1 MRFIIYG
8 VGAIGGALAVD
19 LSRNGYEAIGIARGA
34 QLNAIRR
41 EGLRL
46 RTPDGDLHARFET
59 VTHPGEIDFRRDDV
73 ILLAMKSQHTEDAL
87 MALRDA
93 GVRQQSIVCVQN
105 GVANERMALRYF
117 DHVLGAMLM
126 MPVTFL
132 TPGEVIASGMP
143 KRGVLDIGT
152 YPFGAGARVD
162 TICEVLN
169 TSGYAAYAHEDVMR
183 AKYGKL
189 LLNLVNGIDAVLGK
203 TEKPSKYIRMAREEA
218 LAVYDKAGIDHD
230 DVGEDNPRRKAL
242 MQFGEVPGAPRIGS
256 SAAQSLVRGAGSIE
270 VDYLNG
276 EIALLGRQYGVPTP
290 VNIFFADLCQKF
302 VNGGKMPGSLDEE
315 GVDALFLAWVAE
327 GF

>member
-19 LSRNGYEAIGIARGA
+19 LNRNGYEVVGIARGA
-34 QLNAIRR
+34 QLEALRR
-41 EGLRL
+41 DGLRL
-46 RTPDGDLHARFET
+46 RTPEGDLHARFDT
-59 VTHPGEIDFRRDDV
+59 VPHPGDVEFRRDDV

-87 MALRDA
+87 LALRDA

-126 MPVTFL
+126 MPVTFV
-132 TPGEVIASGMP
+132 TPGEVIASGTP

-152 YPFGAGARVD
+152 FPSGTDARAD
-162 TICEVLN
+162 MICEALN
-169 TSGYAAYAHEDVMR
+169 ASGYAAYAHEDVMR

-203 TEKPSKYIRMAREEA
+203 TDKPSKYIRMAREEA
-218 LAVYDKAGIDHD
+218 LAVYEKAGIAYD

-270 VDYLNG
+270 IDFLNG
-276 EIALLGRQYGVPTP
+276 EIALLGRKYGVPTP
-290 VNIFFADLCQKF
+290 VNIFFAELCQKF
-302 VNGGKMPGSLDEE
+302 VHGGKQPGSLDEE